1 MLKISHK
8 GNADQYYHTTLHTLL
23 MIASIKKID
32 GNIKNTSYWSG
43 LEHLHTAG
51 EDGTS
56 TLFSRPSKIKQG
68 VTKLSN
74 LTSRHILQVIQNT
87 STQSL

>member
-8 GNADQYYHTTLHTLL
+8 GNADQYYHTTLYILL
-23 MIASIKKID
+23 RIVSIKKND
-32 GNIKNTSYWSG
+32 DSIKNTNYWSG

-68 VTKLSN
+68 VT
-74 LTSRHILQVIQNT
+74 
-87 STQSL
+87 